1 MIDGIIKDNGTSRL
15 MRATLPAT
23 YEEFRAAVAAGTQ
36 ALDILFNA
44 AGWSQLP
51 DFLNKA
57 NLLQDATAL
66 AYGLT
71 SAAVPD
77 DVLNVLSKAL
87 MTKKVPY
94 LTKHTVTL
102 ADAAQNDVVYIK
114 EGGSMVPYIV
124 VYHGNPD
131 TAIYD
136 ASCTGTWLMR
146 KELWHLI
153 GSSVKTR
160 NFVGS
165 EEETLLNGTFLES
178 LPAAVQAKV
187 KEVKIPYTVVDTSA
201 ATTTKYL
208 GENGH
213 ALKVFLPAYNE
224 VYDSTPSRDGA
235 YLGGFNGNSTRIA
248 KYGTTAYPYATRTAV
263 YSSDSDGRGLRRYIV
278 DSDGSMESTPSYSGS
293 DVYLRPMMIL
303 DDTLE
308 LTWYTDG
315 VGNVFEDQDYR
326 FMIAYPNGEQASAA
340 PIAQI
345 EIGQYTGTGTYA
357 SGYPNALAFPFAPK
371 IVIIRSDSGRYNMV
385 LTCNSAK
392 AYGDSQSTWGSNNVT
407 WADGGKSVSWYVV
420 AGGGSLGS
428 VTIDAAMQC
437 NAADDTYT
445 YIAIA

>member
-1 MIDGIIKDNGTSRL
+1 MKD
-15 MRATLPAT
+15 RASLYPGRVKLTPVSGHENTYDMVRADEPTQEGDPLSKAT
-23 YEEFRAAVAAGTQ
+23 
-36 ALDILFNA
+36 
-44 AGWSQLP
+44 
-51 DFLNKA
+51 FLK
-57 NLLQDATAL
+57 DATAL

-71 SAAVPD
+71 AAAVPD

-114 EGGSMVPYIV
+114 EGDALVPYIV
-124 VYHGNPD
+124 VYQGNPD

-146 KELWHLI
+146 KELWYKI
-153 GSSVKTR
+153 GSSVKTH

-165 EEETLLNGTFLES
+165 EEETLLNGTFWES
-178 LPAAVQAKV
+178 LPAVVQAKV
-187 KEVKIPYTVVDTSA
+187 KEVKIPYTVSDTSA
-201 ATTTKYL
+201 GKTTKYL
-208 GENGH
+208 GQNGH

-224 VYDSTPSRDGA
+224 IYNSTISYDGA
-235 YLGGFNGNSTRIA
+235 YLGGFNDNLARIA
-248 KYGTTAYPYATRTAV
+248 KYGTAAYPYATRTAL
-263 YSSDSDGRGLRRYIV
+263 YDSNADGKGTCRYIV
-278 DSDGSMESTPSYSGS
+278 DSDGAIDITPSYSGS

-315 VGNVFEDQDYR
+315 VGNVFENQDYR
-326 FMIAYPNGEQASAA
+326 FMIAYPNGDQASAA

-345 EIGQYTGTGTYA
+345 EIGQYRGTGTYG
-357 SGYPNALAFPFAPK
+357 SSYPNALAFPFAPK

-385 LTCNSAK
+385 LTCNSDK
-392 AYGDSQSTWGSNNVT
+392 AMGDNLGTWGSNNVT
-407 WADGGKSVSWYVV
+407 WSDGGKSVSWYC
-420 AGGGSLGS
+420 AGGGGVLGS
-428 VTIDAAMQC
+428 VVADAAMQC
-437 NAADDTYT
+437 NASDDTYT

>member
-1 MIDGIIKDNGTSRL
+1 MQDRVPLYPGRVKLTPVSGHENTYD
-15 MRATLPAT
+15 MVRADEPTQEGDPLSKAT
-23 YEEFRAAVAAGTQ
+23 
-36 ALDILFNA
+36 
-44 AGWSQLP
+44 
-51 DFLNKA
+51 
-57 NLLQDATAL
+57 LLQDATAL

-71 SAAVPD
+71 AAAVPD

-114 EGGSMVPYIV
+114 EGGAMVPYIV

-146 KELWHLI
+146 KELWYLI
-153 GSSVKTR
+153 GSSIKTR

-187 KEVKIPYTVVDTSA
+187 KEVKIPYTVSDTSA
-201 ATTTKYL
+201 GTTTKHL
-208 GENGH
+208 GANGH

-224 VYDSTPSRDGA
+224 IYNSTSSYDGA
-235 YLGGFNGNSTRIA
+235 YLDGFDTAARVA

-263 YSSDSDGRGLRRYIV
+263 YSSNADGNGTHRYIV
-278 DSDGSMESTPSYSGS
+278 DSDGAMEITPSYSGS

-315 VGNVFEDQDYR
+315 VGNVFENQDYR
-326 FMIAYPNGEQASAA
+326 FMIAYPNGDQASAA

-345 EIGQYTGTGTYA
+345 EIGQYRGTGTYG
-357 SGYPNALAFPFAPK
+357 SSYPNALAFPFAPK

-385 LTCNSAK
+385 LTCNSDK
-392 AYGDSQSTWGSNNVT
+392 AMGDNLGTWGSNNVT
-407 WADGGKSVSWYVV
+407 WADGGKSVSWYVSS
-420 AGGGSLGS
+420 GGGVLGS
-428 VTIDAAMQC
+428 VAIDAAMQC
-437 NAADDTYT
+437 NAANDTYT